1 MQLHIPLRQPRERRG
16 RRCRAR
22 EGRGMMVRGLANGEQ
37 SVIGAGEDRKILPR
51 TRAVNRNQDIWAV
64 VQITTVN
71 DVKSE
76 IEYRGAGHY
85 LCAAT
90 F

>member
-1 MQLHIPLRQPRERRG
+1 
-16 RRCRAR
+16 
-22 EGRGMMVRGLANGEQ
+22 MVRGLANGGQ